1 MIEGKLKLY
10 EYIKAKGGTYPWH
23 HFIVVNDI
31 ELIEVF
37 NTDRKEIMKWR
48 GELEDDELLTYYKVF
63 KLDYCYTLFTQPI
76 EEVEEDIN
84 NLVIGK
90 DYKLEVIVKIKNY
103 IQQIQDDIQKSME
116 IDKWVNVFTN
126 KPYLKSLRWILYDYF
141 NK

>member
-31 ELIEVF
+31 ELIEEF
-37 NTDRKEIMKWR
+37 DTDRKEIMKWR
-48 GELEDDELLTYYKVF
+48 AELEDDELLTYYRVF
-63 KLDYCYTLFTQPI
+63 NLDYCYTLSTQPI
-76 EEVEEDIN
+76 EEVKEDIN

-90 DYKLEVIVKIKNY
+90 DYKLEVVVKIKNY
-103 IQQIQDDIQKSME
+103 IQQIKDDIEKSME
-116 IDKWVNVFTN
+116 IDKWVKVFAG
-126 KPYLKSLRWILYDYF
+126 KPHLKSISWILRDYF